1 MVTVAA
7 KEPAIHR
14 LNYGIVFEHESH
26 LHLGQESWPH
36 TFEIQLPTDMNIIKL
51 TGCNHDKDTCII
63 ISQILSRINEIRMQ
77 TKQRLNTSLEIINDL
92 IPEKDSIPKS
102 RGKRSWFG
110 AIGKLS

>member
-51 TGCNHDKDTCII
+51 TGCNNDKDTSTETQSGLPFVLHLRQKCNLFVF
-63 ISQILSRINEIRMQ
+63 SFFLVYN
-77 TKQRLNTSLEIINDL
+77 NV
-92 IPEKDSIPKS
+92 
-102 RGKRSWFG
+102 
-110 AIGKLS
+110 